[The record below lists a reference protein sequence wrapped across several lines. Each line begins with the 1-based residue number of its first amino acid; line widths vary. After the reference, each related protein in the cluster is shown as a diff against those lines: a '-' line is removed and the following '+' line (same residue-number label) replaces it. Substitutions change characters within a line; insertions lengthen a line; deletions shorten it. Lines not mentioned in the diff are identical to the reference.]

1 VRDISHDNTETQAME
16 VEKVLRNL
24 GISESTPVL
33 ELWNKMDL
41 VEPEKQ
47 RGLNNIAERRLSVC
61 SLSAVTGEGVSNLI
75 EDIKNKV
82 EPQKFCETLL
92 VPFEFGKQKA
102 WLHENGVVIK
112 EVYTDVGFQFD
123 VIWSARQKEKY
134 YSFIH

>member
-1 VRDISHDNTETQAME
+1 MLDTLKVVRLLQS
-16 VEKVLRNL
+16 
-24 GISESTPVL
+24 
-33 ELWNKMDL
+33 
-41 VEPEKQ
+41 
-47 RGLNNIAERRLSVC
+47 LNNIAEKRLSVC